1 MLTKLKSKFQSEEK
15 RRLLSNFVSLSVLQG
30 SNYILPLITFPYL
43 VRVLGPEK
51 FGLLGFAGATV
62 AYFTL
67 LISFGFNLSAT
78 RQISI
83 HRENREK
90 ISQIYSA
97 IIFIQLSFFLLSL
110 FLLSALVFSFEK
122 FSQDWY
128 VYYII
133 FASVLGT
140 IMFPVWF
147 YQGME
152 RMKYITYMN
161 LLSKLIYT
169 VFIFLI
175 IHQENDFYKVPLL
188 SSVLAVL
195 TGLVSL
201 WIIRYS
207 FQIKFSLPS
216 VQDLVFQLKE
226 GWHIFISTVAIN
238 LYTTSTTFILGL
250 FTNNTIVG
258 YYTAGEKLVK
268 AVQGLTQPISQT
280 IYPYIAKLVHRSK
293 QDGLLFIRKVILF
306 IGAGTFVLS
315 VLLLVFAE
323 GIVDLVLGSNYQHSI
338 IVVQILSFSP
348 FIIGLSNVL
357 GIQTMLNYGMKKEFS
372 KVLIAGSVINLI
384 LSFILVPMFQEV
396 GSAVSV
402 LIVELFVTITMFIY
416 LHKKGIRIMEGRI
429 V

>member
-1 MLTKLKSKFQSEEK
+1 MLTNLKSKFQSEEK
-15 RRLLSNFVSLSVLQG
+15 KRLLSNFVSLSVLQG

-83 HRENREK
+83 HRDDNSK
-90 ISQIYSA
+90 ISQILSSVL
-97 IIFIQLSFFLLSL
+97 FIQFIFFLLSFI
-110 FLLSALVFSFEK
+110 FLSVLIFSFQK

-133 FASVLGT
+133 FVSALGT
-140 IMFPVWF
+140 IMFPTWF

-152 RMKYITYMN
+152 RMKFITYIN
-161 LLSKLIYT
+161 LTSKLIYT
-169 VFIFLI
+169 VLIFVV

-195 TGLVSL
+195 TGFVSL

-207 FQIKFSLPS
+207 FHVRLSRPS
-216 VQDLVFQLKE
+216 TKELVFQLKE

-238 LYTTSTTFILGL
+238 IYTTSTTFILGL
-250 FTNNTIVG
+250 FTNNTVVG
-258 YYTAGEKLVK
+258 YYSAAEKLVR

-280 IYPYIAKLVHRSK
+280 IYPYIAKLIHTSK
-293 QDGLLFIRKVILF
+293 HEGLLFIRKVLLF
-306 IGAGTFVLS
+306 IGTGTFILS
-315 VLLLVFAE
+315 AVLLQYAND
-323 GIVDLVLGSNYQHSI
+323 IVDLVLGKSYQHSI
-338 IVVQILSFSP
+338 VVVQILSFSP
-348 FIIGLSNVL
+348 FIIGLSNIL
-357 GIQTMLNYGMKKEFS
+357 GIQTMLNFGMKKEFS
-372 KVLIAGSVINLI
+372 QVLILASVVNLI
-384 LSFILVPMFQEV
+384 LSFILVPMFQAT
-396 GSAVSV
+396 GSAISV
-402 LIVELFVTITMFIY
+402 LIVEIFVTTTMFVY
-416 LHKKGIRIMEGRI
+416 LYKKGIRIMEGKI

>member
-97 IIFIQLSFFLLSL
+97 IIFIQLAFFLLSL
-110 FLLSALVFSFEK
+110 LLLSALVFSFEK

-161 LLSKLIYT
+161 LLSKLVYT

-188 SSVLAVL
+188 SSILAIL

-207 FQIKFSLPS
+207 FQVKFSLPS
-216 VQDLVFQLKE
+216 ADDLVFQLKE

-250 FTNNTIVG
+250 FTNNTVVG
-258 YYTAGEKLVK
+258 YYSAAEKLVR

-280 IYPYIAKLVHRSK
+280 IYPYIAKLVHHSK

-315 VLLLVFAE
+315 ALLLVFAE

-357 GIQTMLNYGMKKEFS
+357 GIQTMLNYDMKKEFS
-372 KVLIAGSVINLI
+372 KVLIAGSIINLI

-402 LIVELFVTITMFIY
+402 LIVELFVTTTMFIY
-416 LHKKGIRIMEGRI
+416 LYKKGIRIMEGRI